1 MKSYRDIKRRLPHE
15 KLYLMNTFEDT
26 VIRSSPGVV
35 NKYYAKKR
43 GGKEF
48 EIDQMS
54 ELIQRALME
63 VNEITKKEYIN
74 F

>member
-15 KLYLMNTFEDT
+15 KLYLMNTFEDV
-26 VIRSSPGVV
+26 VIRSSPGRES
-35 NKYYAKKR
+35 KFYAKPR
-43 GGKEF
+43 GGKEY

-54 ELIQRALME
+54 DLLQRALME
-63 VNEITKKEYIN
+63 ANEISKKDYIN